1 MAATAPPAEP
11 TAEQVAATMG
21 SRRYVALLLIVAV
34 VGVVVS
40 LVTWCFL
47 QLIYEIQQE
56 LYTHLPHALGYEHGP
71 PLWWPLPVLGIAG
84 VLVALAITRLPGNG
98 GHIPARG
105 LATGGKPST
114 PAELPGI
121 VLAGLIGTG
130 FAIVLGPEGP
140 LLALG
145 PGVAMLA
152 VMAVR
157 RDTPP
162 QVLTIVAASGAFAA
176 LSFLFASPLIAAII
190 VIEATGLGGAKL
202 PLVVLPGL
210 LAAGIGSLLEIGM
223 GSWTGL
229 NVSHIRLDPVT
240 LPPFGHPTA
249 AQFGWSIA
257 LALAIGI
264 VARLIMQGGL
274 LTHRLAARRELVV
287 LPVLGLIVAG
297 LAIAF
302 HGATDKSVNE
312 VLFDGQAGLPGLIT
326 QGPTWALSALALLLV
341 FKGLAYGVSM
351 GGFRGG
357 PTFPAVFLGAAAG
370 IMAARLPGY
379 ALTPAVAVGLAAAV
393 AAVLK
398 LPLSAVVLGTL
409 MTAHSGTGQEPLII
423 VGVAVAYLSAVVVSR
438 ALPDPEVATAAP
450 AGESRLPAQH
460 EDPGAAGAAAEGAA

>member
-11 TAEQVAATMG
+11 TAEQVATTMG

-34 VGVVVS
+34 VGVIAS
-40 LVTWCFL
+40 LATWCFL
-47 QLIYEIQQE
+47 QLIYQIQQE

-71 PLWWPLPVLGIAG
+71 PLWWPLPVLGVAG

-105 LATGGKPST
+105 LAAGGMT
-114 PAELPGI
+114 PPRELPGV

-145 PGVAMLA
+145 PGVAVLA
-152 VMAVR
+152 VSAVR

-162 QVLTIVAASGAFAA
+162 QVLMIIGASGAFAA

-190 VIEATGLGGAKL
+190 VIEATGLGGARL
-202 PLVVLPGL
+202 PLVVVPGL
-210 LAAGIGSLLEIGM
+210 LAAGIGSLLEIGI

-229 NVSHIRLDPVT
+229 NVSHIRLDPVA
-240 LPPFGHPTA
+240 LPAFGHPTV
-249 AQFGWSIA
+249 AQFGWTIA
-257 LALAIGI
+257 LALAIAI

-274 LTHRLAARRELVV
+274 LTHRLAARRELLF
-287 LPVLGLIVAG
+287 LPLAGLIVAG

-302 HGATDKSVNE
+302 HGATSKSVNE
-312 VLFDGQAGLPGLIT
+312 VLFDGQAGLPGLIS
-326 QGPTWALSALALLLV
+326 QGPTWALSTLALLLV
-341 FKGLAYGVSM
+341 FKGLAYGVSL
-351 GGFRGG
+351 GSFRGG

-379 ALTPAVAVGLAAAV
+379 ALTPAVAVGLGAAV

-423 VGVAVAYLSAVVVSR
+423 VGVAVAYLVAVVMSR
-438 ALPDPEVATAAP
+438 ALPDPERGTAAEP
-450 AGESRLPAQH
+450 SATGLPAHQ
-460 EDPGAAGAAAEGAA
+460 DGAGLKNTTPTRAA

>member
-11 TAEQVAATMG
+11 TAEQVATTMG

-34 VGVVVS
+34 VGVIAS
-40 LVTWCFL
+40 LATWCFL
-47 QLIYEIQQE
+47 QLIYQIQQE

-71 PLWWPLPVLGIAG
+71 PLWWPLPVLAVAG

-105 LATGGKPST
+105 LAAGGMT
-114 PAELPGI
+114 PPRELPGV

-145 PGVAMLA
+145 PGVAVLA
-152 VMAVR
+152 VSAVR

-162 QVLTIVAASGAFAA
+162 QVLMIIGASGAFAA

-190 VIEATGLGGAKL
+190 VIEATGLGGARL
-202 PLVVLPGL
+202 PLVVVPGL
-210 LAAGIGSLLEIGM
+210 LAAGIGSLLEIGI

-229 NVSHIRLDPVT
+229 NVSHIRLDPVA
-240 LPPFGHPTA
+240 LPAFGHPTV
-249 AQFGWSIA
+249 AQFGWTIA
-257 LALAIGI
+257 LALAIAI

-274 LTHRLAARRELVV
+274 LTHRLAARRELLF
-287 LPVLGLIVAG
+287 LPLAGLIVAG

-302 HGATDKSVNE
+302 HGATSKSVNE
-312 VLFDGQAGLPGLIT
+312 VLFDGQAGLPGLIS
-326 QGPTWALSALALLLV
+326 QGPTWALSTLALLLV
-341 FKGLAYGVSM
+341 FKGLAYGVSL
-351 GGFRGG
+351 GSFRGG

-379 ALTPAVAVGLAAAV
+379 ALTPAVAVGLGAAV

-423 VGVAVAYLSAVVVSR
+423 VGVAVAYLVAVVMSR
-438 ALPDPEVATAAP
+438 ALPDPERGTAAEP
-450 AGESRLPAQH
+450 SATGLPAHQ
-460 EDPGAAGAAAEGAA
+460 DGAGLKNTTPTRAA